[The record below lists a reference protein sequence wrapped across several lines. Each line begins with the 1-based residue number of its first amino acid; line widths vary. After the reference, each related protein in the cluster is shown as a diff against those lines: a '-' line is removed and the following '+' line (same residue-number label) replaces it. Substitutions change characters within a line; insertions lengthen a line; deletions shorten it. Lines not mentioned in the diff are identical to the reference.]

1 MSRGRRSPNAAPGC
15 YQLPEDAHLAL
26 EQTRD
31 RLRLLARLAAPRS
44 PQDDLP
50 EAELPLAPAALA
62 HCFEELADRLD
73 SSLRR
78 VRWPQ
83 SPPA

>member
-1 MSRGRRSPNAAPGC
+1 MSKGRRSPDAAPGC
-15 YQLPEDAHLAL
+15 YQLPEDAHLTL

-44 PQDDLP
+44 PHDDLP
-50 EAELPLAPAALA
+50 EAELSLAPAALA
-62 HCFEELADRLD
+62 HCFQELAERLD

-78 VRWPQ
+78 VHWPE
-83 SPPA
+83 SPSA